1 MAKSILYADSY
12 RINDFVSLKVPTVG
26 DIIKDEDSYFECI
39 SLIVSTPYD
48 MMVQLDDIGIDF
60 TQITDWDLFC
70 LLFEGLKSK
79 DLSLIF
85 TDLELKDFDLAINKQ
100 NNNTVL
106 WNEKTGAVID
116 MAIHDQI
123 STFLRKLLYLEKNDK
138 RPANEEARRFMIDRA
153 RHKMKRR
160 QKKKSTESQLE
171 TYIVA
176 LVNTPEFHYDYKS
189 VLDLTIYQ
197 FYASLHQIIK
207 KIKFDKLMIGCYAGT
222 VNTKEIDKDELSW
235 ISI

>member
-1 MAKSILYADSY
+1 MAKSILYADSC
-12 RINDFVSLKVPTVG
+12 RINDLISVKIPTVG
-26 DIIKDEDSYFECI
+26 EIMADEDTYFSCV
-39 SLIVSTPYD
+39 SCIVSTPYD

-60 TQITDWDLFC
+60 TQINDWELFC
-70 LLFEGLKSK
+70 LLFNGLKNK

-100 NNNTVL
+100 NGDTVL

-116 MAIHDQI
+116 RAIHDQI
-123 STFLRKLLYLEKNDK
+123 ATTLRKILFMEKNEK
-138 RPANEEARRFMIDRA
+138 RPANDEARKFMIERA
-153 RHKMKRR
+153 RKKMKRR
-160 QKKKSTESQLE
+160 LRKQSSESQLE

-189 VLDLTIYQ
+189 VLDISIYQ
-197 FYASLHQIIK
+197 FYVSLHQIIR

-222 VNTKEIDKDELSW
+222 INTKEIDQKELSW